1 MIVLILLAFVGMLT
15 GIFLI
20 LGMTPFT
27 FAEELTKPLSGRRQP
42 ISKRIQQ
49 VNHPKEPKGIRKTVL
64 EAREML
70 ILTGKGGKFAAVC
83 AFSLFL
89 AAMGAVICIVI
100 QNYFMLPVLA
110 AGMGLLP
117 FWYVLFTSHSYK
129 KLMNNE
135 IETGLSIITSSYLR
149 SESMITAVEEN
160 IHYLNPPVADVF
172 RGFLAETNMISADV
186 KQALSNMKPKLDNY
200 VFREWVDAAIACQD
214 DKSLK
219 STLTPIIGKLSD
231 MRIVA
236 AELDYLLY
244 EPFKEFITM
253 AFLLIGNIPLLF
265 PAYTGATN
273 KTCSNDTIITY
284 LGMGI
289 VWFTDPPEQPE
300 PTDYDYEYRVDTDVI
315 TPVTL
320 YAGSEINPDSP
331 ATVSFTI
338 NGSTYR
344 MNNIVIPSG
353 DSQIA
358 WVKWH
363 TPSEPQDITIYVS
376 TNKGSLSQST
386 IQAKVV
392 DLSGN
397 DPPDPKATDTMGSW
411 TASSVPS
418 RETKTYAAWS
428 VWWARWHPYW
438 VWHST
443 GDDDGYWVD
452 EGWYDFFRDN
462 YSASMTATTRIE
474 PDEKVPTASGDLMK
488 SGYGV
493 TNTVTATVS
502 TSAPLSHYTYGQ
514 TAVSYFPEFGY
525 GTYWRLLERL
535 TSGTTARFQF
545 AKNIYSTYNQRVH
558 FTPVWFPDGSY
569 TVNTHVMD
577 IWTPAGML
585 AMNLTDDVTISGS
598 LYDDWHI
605 APGNP

>member
-1 MIVLILLAFVGMLT
+1 MKRLLKDKRGEGFVDVCVLVLAIAMVLALVVRIAPVFVAKQNLDVFADELVRTAEINGQVGSATNAKAADLREQTGLDPNISWSETGKIQLGNEVEVTLTTTVNIGLFGEFASFPVTLTAKATGSKKASIEEIKKYFCSEYAVKLVAQQT
-15 GIFLI
+15 GI
-20 LGMTPFT
+20 
-27 FAEELTKPLSGRRQP
+27 AYEELIGGQYKLFLEP
-42 ISKRIQQ
+42 IAYFKH
-49 VNHPKEPKGIRKTVL
+49 NGIMMAMTAHEAALYDNQAGGSLRKTMTSLTHKNLPLAMFL
-64 EAREML
+64 EYAD
-70 ILTGKGGKFAAVC
+70 
-83 AFSLFL
+83 
-89 AAMGAVICIVI
+89 MGF
-100 QNYFMLPVLA
+100 Q
-110 AGMGLLP
+110 
-117 FWYVLFTSHSYK
+117 
-129 KLMNNE
+129 
-135 IETGLSIITSSYLR
+135 
-149 SESMITAVEEN
+149 
-160 IHYLNPPVADVF
+160 
-172 RGFLAETNMISADV
+172 
-186 KQALSNMKPKLDNY
+186 
-200 VFREWVDAAIACQD
+200 
-214 DKSLK
+214 
-219 STLTPIIGKLSD
+219 
-231 MRIVA
+231 
-236 AELDYLLY
+236 
-244 EPFKEFITM
+244 
-253 AFLLIGNIPLLF
+253 
-265 PAYTGATN
+265 AYTGATN

-331 ATVSFTI
+331 ATVSFSI

-344 MNNIVIPSG
+344 MNNIVIPEG

-386 IQAKVV
+386 IRAKVV

-428 VWWARWHPYW
+428 VWWAQWHPYW

-443 GDDDGYWVD
+443 GKNTGYWVD

-474 PDEKVPTASGDLMK
+474 PDEKVPTASGNLMK

-535 TSGTTARFQF
+535 ASGTTARFQF

-558 FTPVWFPDGSY
+558 FSPVWFPDGSY

>member
-1 MIVLILLAFVGMLT
+1 MD
-15 GIFLI
+15 
-20 LGMTPFT
+20 
-27 FAEELTKPLSGRRQP
+27 LTKYYPDIAAKYPAYVTQRELCEICRICPKTAYNLEQQGEIPYTIEQNHLIRSHKIKLTDILAYLYRRECRQEADSPYICAMRTFYDKHLSP
-42 ISKRIQQ
+42 YSDLLSVKDIQQ
-49 VNHPKEPKGIRKTVL
+49 I
-64 EAREML
+64 
-70 ILTGKGGKFAAVC
+70 
-83 AFSLFL
+83 
-89 AAMGAVICIVI
+89 
-100 QNYFMLPVLA
+100 
-110 AGMGLLP
+110 
-117 FWYVLFTSHSYK
+117 
-129 KLMNNE
+129 
-135 IETGLSIITSSYLR
+135 
-149 SESMITAVEEN
+149 
-160 IHYLNPPVADVF
+160 
-172 RGFLAETNMISADV
+172 
-186 KQALSNMKPKLDNY
+186 
-200 VFREWVDAAIACQD
+200 
-214 DKSLK
+214 
-219 STLTPIIGKLSD
+219 
-231 MRIVA
+231 
-236 AELDYLLY
+236 
-244 EPFKEFITM
+244 
-253 AFLLIGNIPLLF
+253 
-265 PAYTGATN
+265 
-273 KTCSNDTIITY
+273 IITY

-488 SGYGV
+488 SGYSV
-493 TNTVTATVS
+493 
-502 TSAPLSHYTYGQ
+502 L
-514 TAVSYFPEFGY
+514 
-525 GTYWRLLERL
+525 
-535 TSGTTARFQF
+535 
-545 AKNIYSTYNQRVH
+545 
-558 FTPVWFPDGSY
+558 
-569 TVNTHVMD
+569 
-577 IWTPAGML
+577 
-585 AMNLTDDVTISGS
+585 
-598 LYDDWHI
+598 
-605 APGNP
+605 